1 MVILIKGVI
10 IICIS
15 CISTCSILP
24 EHCTG
29 SRKFKVFCF
38 QQITKKIPIYM
49 KCLKCLGFIILLL
62 QQRKECLRFPPSG
75 LEKVK
80 TIGYVYSL

>member
-29 SRKFKVFCF
+29 RRKFKGFCF
-38 QQITKKIPIYM
+38 QQITIKIPIYM
-49 KCLKCLGFIILLL
+49 KCLKCLSFIILLL
-62 QQRKECLRFPPSG
+62 QQRKKCLRFPPSG
-75 LEKVK
+75 LQKVK

>member
-15 CISTCSILP
+15 TCSILP

-29 SRKFKVFCF
+29 RKKLKGFCF
-38 QQITKKIPIYM
+38 QQITIKIPIDM

-62 QQRKECLRFPPSG
+62 QQRKEC
-75 LEKVK
+75 
-80 TIGYVYSL
+80 

>member
-29 SRKFKVFCF
+29 RRKFKGFCF
-38 QQITKKIPIYM
+38 QQITIKIPIYM

-62 QQRKECLRFPPSG
+62 QQRKKCLRFPPSG
-75 LEKVK
+75 LQKVK
-80 TIGYVYSL
+80 TISYVYSL